1 MLVLIFDK
9 MWLKLKKTN
18 ENVEE
23 TNKNIAIAYLTMMQ
37 YRKNSEAYETL
48 GDKEKRKKLTR
59 LYANFVKTSSLS
71 DEVTKHSFLT
81 KHTFLNGIQGNLK

>member
-9 MWLKLKKTN
+9 MWLKLKKTK

-71 DEVTKHSFLT
+71 DEVTKHSFFYQNTL
-81 KHTFLNGIQGNLK
+81 F

>member
-9 MWLKLKKTN
+9 MWLKLKKTT

-23 TNKNIAIAYLTMMQ
+23 TNRNIAIAYLLMTQ

-48 GDKEKRKKLTR
+48 GDKEKRQKLTR

-71 DEVTKHSFLT
+71 DEVR
-81 KHTFLNGIQGNLK
+81 

>member
-1 MLVLIFDK
+1 
-9 MWLKLKKTN
+9 MWLKLKKTK

-71 DEVTKHSFLT
+71 DEVTKHSFFFIKT
-81 KHTFLNGIQGNLK
+81 HFFKRYSR

>member
-9 MWLKLKKTN
+9 MWLKLKKTS

-23 TNKNIAIAYLTMMQ
+23 TNRNIAIAYLTMTQ
-37 YRKNSEAYETL
+37 YRENSEAYETL

-59 LYANFVKTSSLS
+59 LYANLVKNSSLS
-71 DEVTKHSFLT
+71 DEVR
-81 KHTFLNGIQGNLK
+81 